1 MNIDSDKGIQEA
13 LQDFLEEREGK
24 KRPVVVFCLFF
35 CSHFLTI
42 IVYFSAVILV
52 SIIPTLLKVY
62 A

>member
-1 MNIDSDKGIQEA
+1 MNIDSDKGIQET
-13 LQDFLEEREGK
+13 LQDFLEEQTS
-24 KRPVVVFCLFF
+24 VVVFCLFF